1 MKRII
6 SLTLVFV
13 FLFAFTTAHSESSNK
28 QNEYVLNTSTL
39 EFHKPSCSLVN
50 QIKNNDKEI
59 ITQDLLDYRRV
70 LMQRKSPSMYVPMGD
85 RDSIFYAYL
94 GPGNHSIKD
103 YLAMESPS
111 KPSVCSMVVFCLQ
124 NSLASQKTNAVLS
137 VKKMM
142 FIHHFIH
149 MLQTYVAFMIQCVF

>member
-59 ITQDLLDYRRV
+59 FFGKRV
-70 LMQRKSPSMYVPMGD
+70 ELIRQFYIKCQGYSSAFFLTNSPIS
-85 RDSIFYAYL
+85 A
-94 GPGNHSIKD
+94 
-103 YLAMESPS
+103 
-111 KPSVCSMVVFCLQ
+111 
-124 NSLASQKTNAVLS
+124 
-137 VKKMM
+137 
-142 FIHHFIH
+142 
-149 MLQTYVAFMIQCVF
+149 